1 MLLFRVAPKFI
12 WAVRG
17 GLCQRVPWYIPM
29 VECWFLKTPKYT
41 VDDIALSPCH
51 KKFGCEAMTKDFGP
65 RKFLIPE
72 HGNQAKKGLF
82 IVVLYPS
89 KASVDFSVSW
99 LSSRHG
105 RKSRIVCHGIQQRRC
120 QSTERNFLEPRHNN
134 WAMMCCRLHPH
145 SLCASQGSQLLKLD
159 KVEVGGG
166 AEIKSRVIKR
176 KSKDQENI

>member
-1 MLLFRVAPKFI
+1 MTLLF
-12 WAVRG
+12 
-17 GLCQRVPWYIPM
+17 
-29 VECWFLKTPKYT
+29 
-41 VDDIALSPCH
+41 SPCH
-51 KKFGCEAMTKDFGP
+51 KKFGCEAMTKDIGP

-105 RKSRIVCHGIQQRRC
+105 RKSRIVCHGIQQWRC
-120 QSTERNFLEPRHNN
+120 QSTESNFLEPRHNN
-134 WAMMCCRLHPH
+134 WAMMHCRLHPH

-166 AEIKSRVIKR
+166 VEIKSRVIKR
-176 KSKDQENI
+176 KS